1 MEQLRN
7 LALNAGEI
15 VFIGG
20 MMTTKKNRRA
30 ELATVNER
38 FLKAAH
44 DGDLPSLIEAQL
56 DGANVNCR
64 EQDTG
69 RTALHIVVEKDNLL
83 LARYLADQCNAVFCA
98 DARGEWPTIVA
109 ASSDKAGRKMNDY
122 IVEAEARYLHRIG
135 GPGVAPA

>member
-1 MEQLRN
+1 
-7 LALNAGEI
+7 
-15 VFIGG
+15 
-20 MMTTKKNRRA
+20 MTTKKNRRA

-69 RTALHIVVEKDNLL
+69 RTALHIVVEKDDLL

-98 DARGEWPTIVA
+98 DVQGEWPTIVA
-109 ASSDKAGRKMNDY
+109 ASSGKAGKKMNDY
-122 IVEAEARYLHRIG
+122 IVEAEARYLHRTG
-135 GPGVAPA
+135 DPGVAPA